1 VQRGS
6 VGRTP
11 STWNIDLNASYKPT
25 WARGVTL
32 SANVF
37 NVFNKQHV
45 TTINEV
51 GEDANGGSLAGTTYK
66 IPTGFQTPR
75 YVQLSAEYDFSL

>member
-1 VQRGS
+1 

-11 STWNIDLNASYKPT
+11 TYWNVDLNASYKPE
-25 WARGVTL
+25 WAKGVTI
-32 SANVF
+32 SANIF
-37 NVFNKQHV
+37 NIFNKQHT

-51 GEDANGGSLAGTTYK
+51 GEDNNGNSLAGSTYR
-66 IPTGFQTPR
+66 IPTSFQQPR